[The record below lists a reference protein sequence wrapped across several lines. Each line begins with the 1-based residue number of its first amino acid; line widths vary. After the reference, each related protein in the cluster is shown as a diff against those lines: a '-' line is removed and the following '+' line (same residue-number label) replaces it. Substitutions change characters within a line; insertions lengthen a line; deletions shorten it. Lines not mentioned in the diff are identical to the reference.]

1 MLRYHVRSRDLV
13 SLVNEVDEKKLIMSP
28 YFQRNLVWREVHK
41 RDFVETILLG
51 LPFPQIFIAQGE
63 IDVETM
69 RSQAC
74 IVDGQQRMN
83 AITEY
88 VRGNLSVQGEKFSDL
103 DTQRREDF
111 LRYQVPVIDL
121 EIKASDP
128 QIIEIFQRLNRTFY
142 ALSAIEKMSTE
153 FATVDLMLIAK
164 FACGLIEVDPSDQ
177 EDDGDYLGTYPLQP
191 PEFIDWAREKK
202 IDSFQ
207 ALVLKRDIFTAQE
220 LARVV
225 HLMHTLNLL
234 STIASGFFNRNDRTR
249 EFLEKGDSN
258 FDGRDELLSRL
269 NRASKFIL
277 SLDIPFESMWWSKSN
292 SFSLMVICAWHIF
305 ELEDRQP
312 HDVAR
317 RLIEFSQDLPSDY
330 ALSAREAVNNRKQ
343 RIDRHKAIS
352 RILDLPE
359 DERPI
364 NGFK

>member
-1 MLRYHVRSRDLV
+1 MLRYHVRSRDLIN
-13 SLVNEVDEKKLIMSP
+13 LVTEVEEKKLIMSP

-88 VRGNLSVQGEKFSDL
+88 VRGNLSVQGKKFSDL
-103 DTQRREDF
+103 PPEAREDF

-121 EIKASDP
+121 EIKASDS
-128 QIIEIFQRLNRTFY
+128 QIIDIFQRLNRTFY

-164 FACGLIEVDPSDQ
+164 FACGLLEIDPGNQ
-177 EDDGDYLGTYPLQP
+177 EDDEDPLGTYPLQP
-191 PEFIDWAREKK
+191 PEFIDWARGKK
-202 IDSFQ
+202 VDSFQ
-207 ALVLKRDIFTAQE
+207 ALVLKKDIFTAQE

-225 HLMHTLNLL
+225 HLMYTLNLL
-234 STIASGFFNRNDRTR
+234 STIASGFFTRNDRTR
-249 EFLEKGDSN
+249 EFLEAGDSN
-258 FDGRDELLSRL
+258 FAKRDELVSRL
-269 NRASKFIL
+269 DRASKFIL
-277 SLDIPFESMWWSKSN
+277 SLEIPSDSMWWNKSN

-305 ELEDRQP
+305 ELEDRNP
-312 HDVAR
+312 LDVAEK
-317 RLIEFSQDLPSDY
+317 LVEFSQNLPDEY
-330 ALSAREAVNNRKQ
+330 ALSAREGVNNRKQ

-352 RILDLPE
+352 RILELP
-359 DERPI
+359 DGERPI
-364 NGFK
+364 NEFN